1 MPIQVITFYQFTP
14 IDAPASHRATLLASM
29 QALGIKGTVTLAG
42 EGVNATISGVADA
55 VRSFIDQLQQQLS
68 LRVISAHHS
77 ITATQ
82 PFQRSK
88 VKVKR
93 ELISLG
99 TPAEP
104 ALCVG
109 QHIAPDAWNAL
120 ISRDDVTLIDT
131 RNDFEFAHGHFRGA
145 INPGTR
151 NFKEMVRFTEEQLL
165 PLGRN
170 RAIAMYCTGGIRCEK
185 YSSYLV
191 AQGYRNVY
199 HLRGGIL
206 AYLDTVPAHESLWQG
221 ECFVFDERV
230 SVGMD

>member
-1 MPIQVITFYQFTP
+1 MNAITVHSFYSFMPVP
-14 IDAPASHRATLLASM
+14 APLALRAPLLTHMRARSVR
-29 QALGIKGTVTLAG
+29 GTVTLAS
-42 EGVNATISGVADA
+42 EGVNATISGAAEAVASVMEWLQAQLPGFAPELRTSHTDA
-55 VRSFIDQLQQQLS
+55 
-68 LRVISAHHS
+68 
-77 ITATQ
+77 Q

-99 TPAEP
+99 TPAHP

-109 QHIAPDAWNAL
+109 THVAPLAWNAL
-120 ISRDDVTLIDT
+120 ITQPDVITIDT
-131 RNDFEFAHGHFRGA
+131 RNDYEFQLGHFQGA

-151 NFKEMVRFTEEQLL
+151 HFKQMVAFTERTLL
-165 PLGRN
+165 PRTN
-170 RAIAMYCTGGIRCEK
+170 QRIAMYCTGGIRCEK

-191 AQGYRNVY
+191 KLGFAEVY

-206 AYLDTVPAHESLWQG
+206 AYLEAVPKSESLWQG

-230 SVGMD
+230 SVSG